1 MVDEPKGNKKSF
13 GYATGGWVAAP
24 AVRQI
29 IKRASPILGLLPMDK
44 NSPQIQ
50 QLLEIN
56 IPQQK
61 HGNRLASF

>member
-29 IKRASPILGLLPMDK
+29 IKRSAPLLGLLPAAEI
-44 NSPQIQ
+44 SPQIRR
-50 QLLEIN
+50 LLEIKE
-56 IPQQK
+56 PQK
-61 HGNRLASF
+61 KRGNQLASF